1 MLMETLGT
9 ADMSSFITA
18 LTTNLTPAALWNE
31 LAGIAPYLGVMIV
44 FAFGFRIVL
53 KLIKKAPKGKVL

>member
-18 LTTNLTPAALWNE
+18 MTTNLTPAALWNE
-31 LAGIAPYLGVMIV
+31 LAGLAPYLGIMIV
-44 FAFGFRIVL
+44 FAFGYGVVRRSV
-53 KLIKKAPKGKVL
+53 KKAQKGKAI